1 MYQQQRFQTPDR
13 SECRAQAN
21 DTDDGDVIKPA
32 MSALGR
38 VWICSHKVP
47 RGSGAAPTGLALHPG
62 LHSPAGVPLPD
73 TWPECTPQ
81 VPAHQQG
88 PDTPMH
94 RTHLTPAD
102 LLSPGGPDSHACL
115 SSHPVLSPYGLP
127 PPEALLASSLLL

>member
-13 SECRAQAN
+13 RECRAQAN

-47 RGSGAAPTGLALHPG
+47 RGSGAAPRGWPYTR
-62 LHSPAGVPLPD
+62 VCTPLEVSLSPD

-88 PDTPMH
+88 PDTQMH
-94 RTHLTPAD
+94 RTHLMPAD
-102 LLSPGGPDSHACL
+102 LLSPGGPDSHPCL

-127 PPEALLASSLLL
+127 PPEALLASSLHL